1 MRKLDEFGISH
12 ENDEITVTREIMAD
26 GGSIARINSKAA
38 AVSVLREIGETLI
51 NIHGQHD
58 NQTLLSPEKHIE
70 ILDNY
75 GERTSDLQEARIFRD
90 ELSAHIYI
98 DKHGLNRL
106 AKVGKII
113 KKA

>member
-1 MRKLDEFGISH
+1 MDQSQCLIQL
-12 ENDEITVTREIMAD
+12 D
-26 GGSIARINSKAA
+26 GGDG
-38 AVSVLREIGETLI
+38 LYF
-51 NIHGQHD
+51 
-58 NQTLLSPEKHIE
+58 
-70 ILDNY
+70 LDNY
-75 GERTSDLQEARIFRD
+75 GERTSDLQEARIFCD